1 MKRVTA
7 MKFDRFLDLFWL
19 TVKYAFL
26 AGSFALLI
34 RGFLLIPVPVE
45 GNSMQN
51 TLEQGD
57 FVLMEKFSEIQRF
70 DVVVFHMPDGTTYIK
85 RVIGLPG
92 ETVSYREDQLYINN
106 KKVAEPFLEENLAE
120 DEQRN
125 LFTNDFEFDQL
136 MGVSKLGEDSYFV
149 LGDNRRMSKD
159 SRSFGAISGSKILG
173 KARFVY
179 YPLNH
184 LHFV

>member
-1 MKRVTA
+1 MN
-7 MKFDRFLDLFWL
+7 FNRFLDGFWL

-26 AGSFALLI
+26 AGGLALLI
-34 RGFLLIPVPVE
+34 RGFFLIPVPVE

-51 TLEQGD
+51 TLTQGD
-57 FVLMEKFSEIQRF
+57 FIVMEKFTAIQRF
-70 DVVVFHMPDGTTYIK
+70 DVVVFQMPDGTTYIK

-92 ETVSYREDQLYINN
+92 ESVSYREDQLYINN
-106 KKVAEPFLEENLAE
+106 KKVDELFLAENLAE
-120 DEQRN
+120 EEEPRN
-125 LFTNDFEFDQL
+125 FYTNDFEFEQL

-159 SRSFGAISGSKILG
+159 SRSFGAISGDKILG

-184 LHFV
+184 FHFV